1 MSAELRKLMVLAS
14 MLSELAPIAARI
26 LEPAL
31 QGLRGSLEALMSLI
45 EGSRTGRDI
54 ASFYRELA
62 SSGMPRELVE
72 ALTVEYARR
81 RMGVVPSI
89 SDLLRALEG
98 LATLKASRGASSS
111 QRG

>member
-1 MSAELRKLMVLAS
+1 LSEGSKKIVALAS
-14 MLSELAPIAARI
+14 MATELAPLLARV

-31 QGLRGSLEALMSLI
+31 QGLKGSLDIVLSLI

-62 SSGMPRELVE
+62 SSGMPKELVE

-89 SDLLRALEG
+89 SDLLKALEG
-98 LATLKASRGASSS
+98 LAKLKATRGATSS